1 MRVCCLLNLGAS
13 AAADESHVYR
23 SANKRERWCRSISL
37 DSDLRT
43 SSVVLTDCLGP
54 GLDPGLGPGPGASVS
69 SASSTGD
76 GTNASTTD
84 YQRVYQSLKA
94 QDS

>member
-54 GLDPGLGPGPGASVS
+54 GLGPGPGASVS